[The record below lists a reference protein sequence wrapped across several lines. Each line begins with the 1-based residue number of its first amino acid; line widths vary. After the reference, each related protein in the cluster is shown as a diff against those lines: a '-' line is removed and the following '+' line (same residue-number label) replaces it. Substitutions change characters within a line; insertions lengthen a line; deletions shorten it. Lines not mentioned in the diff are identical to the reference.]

1 MVQSLGKGIDD
12 DGGVEVAGSI
22 EMGNEVEP
30 AAKPSGGEDDGNGK
44 SCGGP
49 SHDDGGIFGLHT
61 ANREA
66 TQSEKMVKEFGRLTV
81 EGGRSRYVSNTFWV
95 SLSEEVRDLEGDP
108 KLTALFEMRSC

>member
-1 MVQSLGKGIDD
+1 MVQSLGKGLDD
-12 DGGVEVAGSI
+12 DGGVVGSI

-30 AAKPSGGEDDGNGK
+30 AAKPSGEEDDGNGK
-44 SCGGP
+44 SCGP
-49 SHDDGGIFGLHT
+49 PHDDGGIFGLHT

-95 SLSEEVRDLEGDP
+95 SLSEEVWDSEGD
-108 KLTALFEMRSC
+108 F